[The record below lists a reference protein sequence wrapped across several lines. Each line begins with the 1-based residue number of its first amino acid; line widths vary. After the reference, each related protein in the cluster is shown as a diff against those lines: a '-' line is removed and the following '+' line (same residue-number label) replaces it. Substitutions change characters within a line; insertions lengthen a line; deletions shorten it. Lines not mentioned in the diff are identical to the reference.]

1 MLCAEDGQPAC
12 RGIRGRIMDKD
23 LKAKVTGKANVYL
36 HNHLAN
42 SAYWFKTQIEKK
54 IESGDRSGIAFD
66 YLACATSIA
75 FTNEAHI
82 NFFGMK
88 CVKGYR
94 ERDPIESKVASV
106 LTAFKM
112 PIVWETRPLSSFRAM
127 KDLRDTL
134 AHGKPAEI
142 RYDKVASATP
152 DQQNVIDN
160 LRADWQKALTHEPI
174 MTAYKDMDDLFKQL
188 LERSGLKL
196 FDTIE
201 QTNYTISLIEP
212 KK

>member
-1 MLCAEDGQPAC
+1 MGMQGHKGA
-12 RGIRGRIMDKD
+12 RMDKD
-23 LKAKVTGKANVYL
+23 LRAKVTGKADVYL

-42 SAYWFKTQIEKK
+42 SAYWFKQQIEKK
-54 IESGDRSGIAFD
+54 SKTGADRSGIAFD
-66 YLACATSIA
+66 YLACAVSIA

-88 CVKGYR
+88 CVKGFIER
-94 ERDPIESKVASV
+94 EYFDAKVARV
-106 LTAFKM
+106 LTAFKI
-112 PIVWETRPLSSFRAM
+112 PIVWETRPLSSVRAM
-127 KDLRDTL
+127 KDLRDTF

-142 RYDKVASATP
+142 CYDQVTSATP
-152 DQQNVIDN
+152 DQQNIIDN
-160 LRADWQKALTHEPI
+160 LKADWQKALTHEPV
-174 MTAYKDMDDLFKQL
+174 MNAYKDMDDLFNQL
-188 LERSGLKL
+188 MERSGLKI

>member
-1 MLCAEDGQPAC
+1 
-12 RGIRGRIMDKD
+12 MDKQ
-23 LKAKVTGKANVYL
+23 LQTKVTGKADVYL

-88 CVKGYR
+88 CVKGYV
-94 ERDPIESKVASV
+94 ERDPIESKVAAV
-106 LTAFKM
+106 FNAFKM
-112 PIVWETRPLSSFRAM
+112 PIVWETRPLSSLRAM
-127 KDLRDTL
+127 KNLRDTL

-142 RYDKVASATP
+142 RYDKVTSATP
-152 DQQNVIDN
+152 DQQNIIDN
-160 LRADWQKALTHEPI
+160 LKADWQKALTHEPV

-188 LERSGLKL
+188 LEKSGLKL

-201 QTNYTISLIEP
+201 QKNYTISLIEP

>member
-1 MLCAEDGQPAC
+1 
-12 RGIRGRIMDKD
+12 MDKD
-23 LKAKVTGKANVYL
+23 LKAKVTGKADVYL

-42 SAYWFKTQIEKK
+42 SAYWFKQQIEKK

-66 YLACATSIA
+66 YLACATAIA

-82 NFFGMK
+82 NFFGIK
-88 CVKGYR
+88 CVKGFIER
-94 ERDPIESKVASV
+94 EYFEGKVARV
-106 LTAFKM
+106 FTAFKM
-112 PIVWETRPLSSFRAM
+112 PIVWETRPLSSVKAI

-142 RYDKVASATP
+142 HYNNVTSATP
-152 DQQNVIDN
+152 DQQNIIDN
-160 LRADWQKALTHEPI
+160 LRADWQKTLTHEPI
-174 MTAYKDMDDLFKQL
+174 MTAYKDMDILFKEL
-188 LERSGLKL
+188 LEKSGLSL

>member
-1 MLCAEDGQPAC
+1 
-12 RGIRGRIMDKD
+12 MDKD
-23 LKAKVTGKANVYL
+23 LKAKVTGKADVYL

-54 IESGDRSGIAFD
+54 SKPGADRNGIAFD

-88 CVKGYR
+88 CVKGYV
-94 ERDPIESKVASV
+94 ERDPIESKVAV
-106 LTAFKM
+106 VFNAFKI

-127 KDLRDTL
+127 KNLRDTL

-142 RYDKVASATP
+142 RYDKVTNATP
-152 DQQNVIDN
+152 DQQNIIDN
-160 LRADWQKALTHEPI
+160 LKADWQKALTHEPI

-188 LERSGLKL
+188 LEKSGMKL

-201 QTNYTISLIEP
+201 QTNYTISLIER
-212 KK
+212 K

>member
-1 MLCAEDGQPAC
+1 
-12 RGIRGRIMDKD
+12 MDKD
-23 LKAKVTGKANVYL
+23 LQAKVTGKADVYL

-42 SAYWFKTQIEKK
+42 SAYWFKQQIEKK
-54 IESGDRSGIAFD
+54 IASGDRSGIAFD

-88 CVKGYR
+88 CIKGFR
-94 ERDPIESKVASV
+94 ERDPIESKVATV
-106 LTAFKM
+106 LTAFKI
-112 PIVWETRPLSSFRAM
+112 PIVWETRPLSSFRTM

-142 RYDKVASATP
+142 RYEKVTNATP
-152 DQQNVIDN
+152 DQQNIIDN
-160 LRADWQKALTHEPI
+160 LKADWQKALTHEPI
-174 MTAYKDMDDLFKQL
+174 MTAYKDMDDLYNQL
-188 LERSGLKL
+188 MTASGLKI

-212 KK
+212 KQAPPPEKKKSKYA

>member
-1 MLCAEDGQPAC
+1 
-12 RGIRGRIMDKD
+12 MDKD
-23 LKAKVTGKANVYL
+23 LQAKVTGKADVFL

-42 SAYWFKTQIEKK
+42 SAFWYKEQIEKK
-54 IESGDRSGIAFD
+54 RKSGDTSGIAFD
-66 YLACATSIA
+66 YLSCALSIA

-88 CVKGYR
+88 CVKGYV
-94 ERDPIESKVASV
+94 ERDPIESKVAAV
-106 LTAFKM
+106 FKAFNI

-127 KDLRDTL
+127 KNLRDTL

-142 RYDKVASATP
+142 RYEKVTVASEG
-152 DQQNVIDN
+152 QKEVIEN
-160 LRADWQKALTHEPI
+160 LKADWQRTLTHEPI
-174 MTAYKDMDDLFKQL
+174 MAAYLDMDDLFKVL
-188 LERSGLKL
+188 LDNSGLTL

-212 KK
+212 KPPEKPPAKKR

>member
-1 MLCAEDGQPAC
+1 
-12 RGIRGRIMDKD
+12 MDKD
-23 LKAKVTGKANVYL
+23 LEAKVTGKADVYL

-54 IESGDRSGIAFD
+54 SKPGADRSGIAFD

-88 CVKGYR
+88 CVKGFV
-94 ERDPIESKVASV
+94 ERDPIESKVAV
-106 LTAFKM
+106 VFNAFKM

-127 KDLRDTL
+127 KNLRDTL

-142 RYDKVASATP
+142 CYDKVTSATP
-152 DQQNVIDN
+152 DQQNIIDN
-160 LRADWQKALTHEPI
+160 LKADWQKALTHEPI
-174 MTAYKDMDDLFKQL
+174 MTAYKDMDDLFNQL
-188 LERSGLKL
+188 LAASGMKL

-212 KK
+212 KKK

>member
-1 MLCAEDGQPAC
+1 
-12 RGIRGRIMDKD
+12 MDKI
-23 LKAKVTGKANVYL
+23 LEKKVEGKADVYL

-42 SAYWFKTQIEKK
+42 SAYWFKQQIEKK

-88 CVKGYR
+88 CVKGFVER
-94 ERDPIESKVASV
+94 EPIEAKVATV
-106 LTAFKM
+106 FTAFKM

-127 KDLRDTL
+127 KNLRDTL

-142 RYDKVASATP
+142 RHNSVTSATP
-152 DQQNVIDN
+152 DQQNIIDN
-160 LRADWQKALTHEPI
+160 LKADWQKALTHEPI

-188 LERSGLKL
+188 LEKSGLSL

-201 QTNYTISLIEP
+201 QTNYTISLIER
-212 KK
+212 KQA

>member
-1 MLCAEDGQPAC
+1 
-12 RGIRGRIMDKD
+12 MDKD
-23 LKAKVTGKANVYL
+23 LKAKVSGKADVYL

-42 SAYWFKTQIEKK
+42 SAYWFKQQIEKK

-66 YLACATSIA
+66 YLACAVSVA

-88 CVKGYR
+88 CVKGFQER
-94 ERDPIESKVASV
+94 EYFDGKVARV
-106 LTAFKM
+106 LGAFKI
-112 PIVWETRPLSSFRAM
+112 PIVWETRPLSSVRAM
-127 KDLRDTL
+127 KELRDAF

-142 RYDKVASATP
+142 HYNMVTSATP
-152 DQQNVIDN
+152 DQQNIINN
-160 LRADWQKALTHEPI
+160 LKADWQMALTHEPV
-174 MTAYKDMDDLFKQL
+174 MTAYKDMDDLFNQL
-188 LERSGLKL
+188 LQKSGLTL

-212 KK
+212 KPAAPTAKK

>member
-1 MLCAEDGQPAC
+1 
-12 RGIRGRIMDKD
+12 MDKD
-23 LKAKVTGKANVYL
+23 LQAKVSGKADVYL

-88 CVKGYR
+88 CVKRFVER
-94 ERDPIESKVASV
+94 EYFEGKVARV

-112 PIVWETRPLSSFRAM
+112 PIVWQTRPLSSVRAM

-142 RYDKVASATP
+142 RYGNITSATP
-152 DQQNVIDN
+152 NQQAIINN
-160 LRADWQKALTHEPI
+160 LRADWQKALTHEPV

-188 LERSGLKL
+188 LEKSGLTL

-201 QTNYTISLIEP
+201 QTNYTISLMEP